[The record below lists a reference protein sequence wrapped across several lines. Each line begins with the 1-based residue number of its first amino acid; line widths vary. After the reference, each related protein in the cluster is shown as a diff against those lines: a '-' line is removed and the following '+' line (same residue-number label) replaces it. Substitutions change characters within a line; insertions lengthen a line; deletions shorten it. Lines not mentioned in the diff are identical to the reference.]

1 MGAEAGR
8 LTRREFLAA
17 SSAAAGLPA
26 FLALELPSRSSP
38 PVPEVAATT
47 LEGGGFLAAV
57 RTSRPADV
65 ALQAWPTRSP
75 NATQQSAWHPTNGA
89 LVAKVPLPTAGTP
102 DRAWS
107 WRALVRD
114 ASDPD
119 ASRVADVVRTTP
131 RRPAPGRASR
141 FTFAFGC
148 CTIRALGP
156 AFRSVLHARPQFL
169 ALIGD
174 LGYPDRPTDWS
185 PISQDYA
192 GYVEHF
198 ARVLGHDLMCP
209 ITASMPI
216 FAVQD
221 DHDYGVDE
229 ANRATVRRFAAQAFA
244 DVMPGGRYPGR
255 NYRSWSVGDADF
267 FLTDN
272 RRWKDPDDGPFQ
284 NGRYMSVLGHR
295 QRRWLL
301 DGLAASSATVKFVFA
316 PMTLA
321 WYWSR
326 GEIDEVH
333 DFIADRVSGT
343 VVFLTGDKH
352 AAAFA
357 RYTPRIWEFLASP
370 MSNPTKHATGPRSSA
385 VMWTENGTGQA
396 LHDVFG
402 LVDVDT
408 SAAQTCTMRLM
419 RADGLELHRVTVPL
433 NAR

>member
-1 MGAEAGR
+1 
-8 LTRREFLAA
+8 
-17 SSAAAGLPA
+17 
-26 FLALELPSRSSP
+26 
-38 PVPEVAATT
+38 
-47 LEGGGFLAAV
+47 
-57 RTSRPADV
+57 
-65 ALQAWPTRSP
+65 
-75 NATQQSAWHPTNGA
+75 
-89 LVAKVPLPTAGTP
+89 
-102 DRAWS
+102 
-107 WRALVRD
+107 
-114 ASDPD
+114 
-119 ASRVADVVRTTP
+119 
-131 RRPAPGRASR
+131 
-141 FTFAFGC
+141 
-148 CTIRALGP
+148 
-156 AFRSVLHARPQFL
+156 
-169 ALIGD
+169 
-174 LGYPDRPTDWS
+174 
-185 PISQDYA
+185 
-192 GYVEHF
+192 
-198 ARVLGHDLMCP
+198 MCP

-229 ANRATVRRFAAQAFA
+229 ADRTTVRRFAAQAFA
-244 DVMPGGRYPGR
+244 DVMPGGSYPGR

-301 DGLAASSATVKFVFA
+301 DALAASPATVKFVFA

-370 MSNPTKHATGPRSSA
+370 MSNPTKHTTGPRSPA
-385 VMWTENGTGQA
+385 VMWTENGAGQA

-433 NAR
+433 AAT